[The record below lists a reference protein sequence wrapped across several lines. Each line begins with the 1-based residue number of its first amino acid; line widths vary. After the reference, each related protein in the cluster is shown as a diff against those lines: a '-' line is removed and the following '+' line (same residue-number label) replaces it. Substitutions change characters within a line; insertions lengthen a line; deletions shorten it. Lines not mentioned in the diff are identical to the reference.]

1 MESYV
6 IPFFVAAA
14 FICSFCYIEL
24 IRRLFNIHRNYPK
37 TSVIPQGII
46 ICKPDYSNETP
57 VIIKV

>member
-6 IPFFVAAA
+6 IPFFVAGA
-14 FICSFCYIEL
+14 FICSFCYLEL
-24 IRRLFNIHRNYPK
+24 LNRLFSIHRNYPK

-46 ICKPDYSNETP
+46 ICEADYSNEIP